1 MARVYIKP
9 PNQKRDLSLN
19 FSHTNKTQTRMTIT
33 VQKKN
38 CHSSYL
44 LSNKVGFIKL
54 KKIMISWS
62 KHKYSVIINKI
73 KLPIYQMK
81 YKKENSQWL
90 FTNSNVNVLIEWL
103 NRWNM
108 SINQVSLHQFNFLN
122 FILLQFNS
130 VLNELYTDGIWDF
143 FRQQVFIFSFKLLV
157 SLMNFWTDISQ
168 FLPESKNK
176 KKTS

>member
-1 MARVYIKP
+1 
-9 PNQKRDLSLN
+9 
-19 FSHTNKTQTRMTIT
+19 
-33 VQKKN
+33 
-38 CHSSYL
+38 
-44 LSNKVGFIKL
+44 
-54 KKIMISWS
+54 
-62 KHKYSVIINKI
+62 
-73 KLPIYQMK
+73 
-81 YKKENSQWL
+81 
-90 FTNSNVNVLIEWL
+90 
-103 NRWNM
+103 M

-176 KKTS
+176 KKHYKFEVQTAFVKITIFFQLLCQLQSFTDFYRVCVIVLCKTISTVREHYRGLRLICLQFVSIS